1 MLTCTVPAT
10 ADHAGRARPQ
20 ARTGKQKTDSRGG
33 GRRHSSNVHR
43 LFGRYRHS
51 PVLHEGG
58 RKRVSLGC
66 VNSVRDSRRRRPRRH
81 VVHAVRRHTRCP
93 LLHQTVDKGK
103 VAFKILGYILA
114 YAVVAA
120 LLETVVDTGEAM
132 VFEDGGNDVGDG
144 LVLKQSGSLEMF

>member
-1 MLTCTVPAT
+1 MQPGVAT
-10 ADHAGRARPQ
+10 IKGVKNIIAVASGKGGVGKSTTTANLAMAMARMSARVGVLDADLYGPSQPGRARPQ

-51 PVLHEGG
+51 PILHEGG

-66 VNSVRDSRRRRPRRH
+66 VNSVRDSRRRRLRHH

-93 LLHQTVDKGK
+93 LLHT
-103 VAFKILGYILA
+103 
-114 YAVVAA
+114 
-120 LLETVVDTGEAM
+120 
-132 VFEDGGNDVGDG
+132 DG
-144 LVLKQSGSLEMF
+144 